1 MWYNVPGCTSVY
13 IEEKDNMAKRGH
25 LHVTIDPGVLEAVRA
40 KRAATGQSVSYIVET
55 ALKRCIAE
63 DLLETDRAEGAVPES
78 HDRILLVDDDPLFA
92 KVTQLVLSSAGYE
105 VITAK
110 GGQEALALMRD
121 DKPDL
126 VVLDIMMDSILDG
139 VNVSRVMWA
148 DAELREIPVVMVSS
162 IASSEYASHFPNE
175 EHLNA
180 ADFLFKP
187 VQPSELL
194 QSIKRILD

>member
-25 LHVTIDPGVLEAVRA
+25 LHVTIDPEVLEAVRA
-40 KRAATGQSVSYIVET
+40 KRAATGQSVSYIVEK

-63 DLLETDRAEGAVPES
+63 EPLETARAEGAVTES

-180 ADFLFKP
+180 SDFLFKP